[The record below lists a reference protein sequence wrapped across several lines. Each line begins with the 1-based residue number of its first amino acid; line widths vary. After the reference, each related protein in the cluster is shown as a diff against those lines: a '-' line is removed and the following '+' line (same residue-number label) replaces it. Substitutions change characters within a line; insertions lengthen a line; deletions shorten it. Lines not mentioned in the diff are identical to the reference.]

1 MEFYRVA
8 VSSVPIAADDQDR
21 TASKLGK
28 QYDASM
34 VIWGADT
41 GVQVTVNFLNLKHPD
56 FDAAH
61 VQISETQRTQIA
73 NPDAYASFVNRDL
86 PGQLS
91 FLSLFAVGQSYYN
104 RNAFVDSIKLIETG
118 IADLAPNR
126 SQIEGLAEAYFRL
139 GWLYQMVND
148 SQQSDPPDTTR
159 PSRLTPKQPTPS
171 TTGALLTKSWV
182 NSPTLFRI
190 MIRL

>member
-1 MEFYRVA
+1 M
-8 VSSVPIAADDQDR
+8 PIAADDQER
-21 TASKLGK
+21 AAKLGK
-28 QYDASM
+28 QYDASI

-41 GVQVTVNFLNLKHPD
+41 GVRVTVNFFNLKHPD

-73 NPDAYASFVNRDL
+73 NPDAYASFVTRDL

-139 GWLYQMVND
+139 GWLYQKVND
-148 SQQSDPPDTTR
+148 CQQAILRYDKTIEVNPQAAHAFNNRGVAYTE
-159 PSRLTPKQPTPS
+159 LGNS
-171 TTGALLTKSWV
+171 T
-182 NSPTLFRI
+182 TLFRI